1 MTRREI
7 VERAITFSNP
17 PRVPLKFDVVGVN
30 DCYDVWTRDPTGWS
44 WEFEGK
50 TVDEWGCVWR
60 RSEVQNTG
68 QVVGHP
74 LQDLAALGDYGWP
87 DPDAP
92 ERYRGF
98 EQQLAGAGDRFV
110 MFCFGHGIFE
120 RLHMLRGMS
129 ETMMDF
135 YRHPNE
141 THELIERILDHHLR
155 VLRNCVKI
163 AENHRLEAGATR
175 PEGEDHRLE
184 AGATQLEGGA
194 TRLPIHAAAM
204 ADDWGLQ
211 DRAFVNVKLFREF
224 FKPRYRRWFDEIKAA
239 GLHPWMHSCGRIN
252 DVLEEL
258 IDCGLEVIN
267 PQQPNVVGID
277 EISARYRGRICFESI
292 VDTQSTLPRGTYEE
306 ICAQARELLDKWGTP
321 RGGFIASDYNDAEAI
336 GVTLDRR
343 RVMFAA
349 FAERGGYPGYEEI
362 LARVGQAPPGHSWGR
377 GTGVESG

>member
-1 MTRREI
+1 MTRKEI
-7 VERAITFSNP
+7 VERAITFQSP
-17 PRVPLKFDVVGVN
+17 PRVPMKFDVVGVN
-30 DCYDVWTRDPTGWS
+30 DCYDVWTHDPTGWS
-44 WEFEGK
+44 WEFEGEA
-50 TVDEWGCVWR
+50 VDEWGCVWR

-74 LQDLAALGDYGWP
+74 LKDVAAIHDYTWP
-87 DPDAP
+87 DPDAS
-92 ERYRGF
+92 ERYRDF

-110 MFCFGHGIFE
+110 MFCFGQGIFE

-129 ETMMDF
+129 ESMMDF
-135 YRHPNE
+135 YRHPDE

-155 VLRNCVKI
+155 VFRNCLKI
-163 AENHRLEAGATR
+163 AEEHRLEV
-175 PEGEDHRLE
+175 
-184 AGATQLEGGA
+184 GA

-211 DRAFVNVKLFREF
+211 DRAFINLKLFREF

-252 DVLEEL
+252 DILEEL
-258 IDCGLEVIN
+258 IDCGLQVIN

-277 EISARYRGRICFESI
+277 EMSARYRGRICFESI

-306 ICAQARELLDKWGTP
+306 IRAQAHELLEQWGTLQ
-321 RGGFIASDYNDAEAI
+321 GGFIASDYNDAEAI

-349 FAERGGYPGYEEI
+349 FAEKGGYPGYQEI
-362 LARVGQAPPGHSWGR
+362 LARSGQARPGHSWGR
-377 GTGVESG
+377 GTRE